1 MENKKVNKQCQCDDL
16 FARVSGL
23 IMTLVGGLGL
33 VLAFIS
39 KGLTSVTYLHTEI
52 QGAGINLSTFE
63 NEMSWEVIMREVVRL
78 QMNKIKSGFDLVFF
92 LSKGFKKEMTLK
104 ETNSAIENIFKKINL
119 YLIK

>member
-1 MENKKVNKQCQCDDL
+1 MLPSKNRLKNKKEIDFVFRTGKMARDDFL
-16 FARVSGL
+16 CLKYSLNQKSVTRVAFSL
-23 IMTLVGGLGL
+23 GLGY
-33 VLAFIS
+33 S
-39 KGLTSVTYLHTEI
+39 KSAV
-52 QGAGINLSTFE
+52 QRNRAKR
-63 NEMSWEVIMREVVRL
+63 IMREVVRL